1 MFKTNKLTD
10 KKKRLF
16 FSQLQVLLK
25 AGLSFTSSFSLIIEG
40 ATGYDAEVYRRMF
53 DRVIAGASLWTALE
67 EESDFSRL
75 DYGVIRIGEESGQTD
90 RRPRFSDGLL

>member
-1 MFKTNKLTD
+1 MFKTSKLTD

-40 ATGYDAEVYRRMF
+40 ATGNEATGLSPAQAFGKRCRERETSPGW
-53 DRVIAGASLWTALE
+53 ITAL
-67 EESDFSRL
+67 SASARNRAD
-75 DYGVIRIGEESGQTD
+75 
-90 RRPRFSDGLL
+90 